1 MEYKIAPKTHGM
13 QDDHEGFRP
22 DFWQGETGECAI
34 HAQFRILQ
42 DYGYRGTVADL
53 RQEAIDHGWFDPDTG
68 TPSADIGKLLELHN
82 VPCDMYFEA
91 NRYNLLNELAQGK
104 RVIVT
109 VDSSELWHNNTI
121 LEKSWENLKDLFP
134 GGVDHAVVVSGI
146 NTEDP
151 NNIQV
156 VLTDSGD
163 GHRTISYPIE
173 QFEDAWRDG
182 HCQMIVTQTPP
193 PPEYALGR
201 LMDKL
206 PWMWDMS
213 NFNYELGHVAN
224 IGGHSFEEWRDLHM
238 DEIEDCSSVPMD
250 DNFWGRNVLSGD
262 TDITT
267 ETTGI
272 YDVVANEPADI
283 VPAVEFSAD
292 EGNGAGD
299 GEIDSAADNYVA
311 DVSGNSDNCEHLL
324 HIDDTSL
331 GSDVNV

>member
-42 DYGYRGTVADL
+42 DYGYRGTVDDL
-53 RQEAIDHGWFDPDTG
+53 RQEAIEHGWFDPDTG

-109 VDSSELWHNNTI
+109 VDSSELWHKNTI

-134 GGVDHAVVVSGI
+134 GGADHAVVVSGI

-213 NFNYELGHVAN
+213 NFDYQLGHVAK
-224 IGGHSFEEWRDLHM
+224 IGGHSFEDWQELHINEL
-238 DEIEDCSSVPMD
+238 DDCSSVPMD
-250 DNFWGRNVLSGD
+250 DSFWGREVLMAGGSD
-262 TDITT
+262 TAT
-267 ETTGI
+267 ETSELYAIPNGQ
-272 YDVVANEPADI
+272 EDI
-283 VPAVEFSAD
+283 VPPTGFHIE
-292 EGNGAGD
+292 EGND
-299 GEIDSAADNYVA
+299 GSESETDCVDINFVA
-311 DVSGNSDNCEHLL
+311 DACDNNDSLL
-324 HIDDTSL
+324 HIDDTSHC
-331 GSDVNV
+331 SDVNA

>member
-42 DYGYRGTVADL
+42 DYGYRGTVDDL
-53 RQEAIDHGWFDPDTG
+53 REEAIEHGWFDPDTG

-109 VDSSELWHNNTI
+109 VDSSELWHKNTI

-134 GGVDHAVVVSGI
+134 GGADHAVVVSGI

-213 NFNYELGHVAN
+213 NFDYQLGHVAN
-224 IGGHSFEEWRDLHM
+224 IGDRTFEEWQRDNAAHLNEAEVVPLDNEYWDRLDNIGSTNLCEDGHDACEVADAEDDDGDSQEQERSSS
-238 DEIEDCSSVPMD
+238 DESVDLESNDGD
-250 DNFWGRNVLSGD
+250 DESCDGS
-262 TDITT
+262 
-267 ETTGI
+267 ES
-272 YDVVANEPADI
+272 VVADDS
-283 VPAVEFSAD
+283 V
-292 EGNGAGD
+292 GD
-299 GEIDSAADNYVA
+299 
-311 DVSGNSDNCEHLL
+311 DVDC
-324 HIDDTSL
+324 
-331 GSDVNV
+331 

>member
-42 DYGYRGTVADL
+42 DYGYRGTVDDL
-53 RQEAIDHGWFDPDTG
+53 REEAIEHGWFDPDTG

-109 VDSSELWHNNTI
+109 VDSSELWHKNTI

-134 GGVDHAVVVSGI
+134 GGADHAVVVSGI

-213 NFNYELGHVAN
+213 NFDYQLGHVAN
-224 IGGHSFEEWRDLHM
+224 IGDRTFEEWQHDNAAHLNEAEVVPLDNEYWDRLDNIGSTNLCGDGHDACEVADAEDDDGDSLEQETSSSDESVDLESNDGD
-238 DEIEDCSSVPMD
+238 DESCDGSES
-250 DNFWGRNVLSGD
+250 
-262 TDITT
+262 
-267 ETTGI
+267 
-272 YDVVANEPADI
+272 VVADDS
-283 VPAVEFSAD
+283 V
-292 EGNGAGD
+292 GD
-299 GEIDSAADNYVA
+299 
-311 DVSGNSDNCEHLL
+311 DVDC
-324 HIDDTSL
+324 
-331 GSDVNV
+331 

>member
-13 QDDHEGFRP
+13 KDDREGFRP

-42 DYGYRGTVADL
+42 DYGYRGTVDDL
-53 RQEAIDHGWFDPDTG
+53 RKEAIEHGWFDPDTG

-109 VDSSELWHNNTI
+109 VDSSELWHKNTI

-134 GGVDHAVVVSGI
+134 GGTDHAVVVSGI

-151 NNIQV
+151 KHIKI

-182 HCQMIVTQTPP
+182 HCQMVVTQNPP
-193 PPEYALGR
+193 PPEYALRR

-206 PWMWDMS
+206 PWMWNMS
-213 NFNYELGHVAN
+213 NFDYNLGHVAN
-224 IGGHSFEEWRDLHM
+224 IGNRTFEEWRHDNAEHLEEAKVVHL
-238 DEIEDCSSVPMD
+238 DREYWDCLANISSTSSCD
-250 DNFWGRNVLSGD
+250 DDHNMS
-262 TDITT
+262 
-267 ETTGI
+267 
-272 YDVVANEPADI
+272 DVTNHD
-283 VPAVEFSAD
+283 SDDDDSQD
-292 EGNGAGD
+292 EGQSSSPDENDDSNAND
-299 GEIDSAADNYVA
+299 GNNESCDDADNTGDENFA
-311 DVSGNSDNCEHLL
+311 DDEVDC
-324 HIDDTSL
+324 
-331 GSDVNV
+331 